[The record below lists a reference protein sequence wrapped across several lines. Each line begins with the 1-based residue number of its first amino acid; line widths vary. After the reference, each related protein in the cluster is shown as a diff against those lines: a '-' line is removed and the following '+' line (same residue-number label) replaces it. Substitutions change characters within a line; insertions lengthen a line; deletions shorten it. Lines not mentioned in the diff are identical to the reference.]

1 MVKVKVT
8 PNSSDRTILPVEK
21 KIVGSEKPNR
31 QTTGLPLAS
40 SNIRILLVD
49 DSNSTREVLRNYLAP
64 QPDFAIVGS
73 FDNARTA
80 LAQIKTLN
88 PDLVLMDIEMPEI
101 DGLKAT
107 RAIMQQYPD
116 SKIIILS
123 SHLKEIY
130 IKQAVN
136 AGAKGYLLKTNSVE
150 ELVHGIRFVNQGYL
164 HFSPGLFKTLNLGEK
179 TSSPPTMAESQG
191 LAESKGLAS
200 QTQTQTQTETPSLTT
215 SSTQPSTASSSE
227 IVLARPSQI
236 PSDDWS
242 SQTKELIDNLPRV
255 WTRGLFYFLAIF
267 TMIALPWAMLAQVD
281 ETGTA
286 KGRLEPSGKTF
297 IMDSP
302 VAGTVAAIKVQT
314 GDIVE
319 AGQSLLEL
327 ESDIIRAELQQLQ
340 TQLAGQENQLHQLEL
355 LKKQLLLTVNTQEQE
370 TQAQKLEKQAQVAQ
384 ARQQLQFYQKSYD
397 SQKEEKLAQVN
408 QAKQDIIYSQT
419 ALNSATKA
427 LVKAQKEIERYR
439 QAWQE
444 GVIAEVQV
452 IEQENI
458 IAEKQQAFD
467 QAQSE
472 LQQAQL
478 RLAEQ
483 QNSYAQVVRQ
493 AESDTEQA
501 QLQLQE
507 QEKSDRTLSHTG
519 KLAILRSH
527 EQLKNTESEIATL
540 TTEIAQSES
549 QIASAQYELKQ
560 RKIKAPVRGMV
571 FDLPIKKSGEVL
583 QPGDAVA
590 EIAPED
596 SPLVVIAEMAT
607 AESGSLTTGMPVK
620 LKFDAYPFQDYGIIT
635 GELTTISPTSQITK
649 TEQGDVANYNLEIEL
664 ERDCLPKADQC
675 IPLRP
680 GDTVTAE
687 VIVRQRRLVDFIL
700 DPFKKL
706 QQGGLEL

>member
-21 KIVGSEKPNR
+21 KIVGSKKPNR
-31 QTTGLPLAS
+31 QTTELSLTS

-49 DSNSTREVLRNYLAP
+49 DSNSTREILRSYLAP

-80 LAQIKTLN
+80 LSQIKTLN

-130 IKQAVN
+130 IKQALD
-136 AGAKGYLLKTNSVE
+136 AGAKGYLLKTNSAA
-150 ELVHGIRFVNQGYL
+150 ELIHGIRFVNKGYL
-164 HFSPGLFKTLNLGEK
+164 HFSPGLFEALNLGEK

-191 LAESKGLAS
+191 LAP
-200 QTQTQTQTETPSLTT
+200 QTPPLTK

-236 PSDDWS
+236 PFDDWS
-242 SQTKELIDNLPRV
+242 SQTKELIDTLPRV

-267 TMIALPWAMLAQVD
+267 TVIALPWAMLAQVD

-297 IMDSP
+297 IMDAP
-302 VAGTVAAIKVQT
+302 VAGTVAAIKVQI
-314 GDIVE
+314 GDVVE

-340 TQLAGQENQLHQLEL
+340 TQLAGQENQLNQLEL

-493 AESDTEQA
+493 AQSDTEQA

-519 KLAILRSH
+519 KLAILRSQ

-549 QIASAQYELKQ
+549 KIASAQYELKQ
-560 RKIKAPVRGMV
+560 RLLKAPVRGTV

-590 EIAPED
+590 EIAPEG
-596 SPLVVIAEMAT
+596 SPLVVIAQMAT
-607 AESGSLTTGMPVK
+607 AESGSLTKGMPVK

-635 GELTTISPTSQITK
+635 GKLTRISPTSKITK
-649 TEQGDVANYNLEIEL
+649 TEQGEVANYNLEIEL
-664 ERDCLPKADQC
+664 EGDCLPKADQC

-687 VIVRQRRLVDFIL
+687 VIVRQRRIIDFIL